1 MSSDLMKTRLW
12 LCVFCIKLKELISSF
27 SLSGRTISFTP
38 TVNPLLFKKKN
49 RAKFFSDVAKTK
61 KKESKKVV
69 V

>member
-12 LCVFCIKLKELISSF
+12 LCVFCIKLKELINSF

-38 TVNPLLFKKKN
+38 TVNPLLFKKN

-61 KKESKKVV
+61 KKESKKAVV
-69 V
+69 

>member
-38 TVNPLLFKKKN
+38 TVNPLLFKKN
-49 RAKFFSDVAKTK
+49 RVKFFSDLAKTK

>member
-38 TVNPLLFKKKN
+38 TVNPLLFKKKSSEVLL
-49 RAKFFSDVAKTK
+49 RCSKDK